1 MNTNSISK
9 NSENYQNDD
18 CFENEIQN
26 KDLNNK
32 ETKEKSR
39 SQKISQ
45 VQEWFES
52 IEIGFICK
60 VEVVKG

>member
-39 SQKISQ
+39 SQKIS
-45 VQEWFES
+45 
-52 IEIGFICK
+52 
-60 VEVVKG
+60 